1 MVDTVTINRDARG
14 PERLLPLSHQQF
26 EILLALSD
34 RDLHGYGILDASAA
48 AGVRLGT
55 GALYTAI
62 ARLVEL
68 KLIRETDQRDAD
80 DARRRYYALTA
91 SGRAALTAETGRL
104 EALVAKARRKGI
116 RPRALK
122 AKS

>member
-1 MVDTVTINRDARG
+1 MVDTVTIDRDARD
-14 PERLLPLSHQQF
+14 PARFLPLSPQQF

-34 RDLHGYGILDASAA
+34 QDLHGYGILDASAA

-62 ARLVEL
+62 ARLVTL
-68 KLIRETDQRDAD
+68 GLIRETDRRDEA

-91 SGRAALTAETGRL
+91 TGRAALVAETARL
-104 EALVAKARRKGI
+104 ETLVAKARHKGI
-116 RPRALK
+116 RPRPLK
-122 AKS
+122 AKP

>member
-1 MVDTVTINRDARG
+1 MTIDRDPRG
-14 PERLLPLSHQQF
+14 PARFLPLSPQQF

-62 ARLVEL
+62 ARLVTL
-68 KLIRETDQRDAD
+68 DLIRETDRRDDAD
-80 DARRRYYALTA
+80 QRRRYYTLTA
-91 SGRAALTAETGRL
+91 AGRAALVAETARL
-104 EALVAKARRKGI
+104 ETLVAKARHKGI

-122 AKS
+122 AKP